1 VTETAGTEEPLHWR
15 PTTYGLFAAAAV
27 LFALGIV
34 LKNPVP
40 LFLGLPLLLTPIS
53 AALSLPKG
61 TPTAKLSWS
70 AEGAE
75 GEVHVTGRFT
85 PDPSTT
91 AGELIPEFARPASL
105 NERKPPRVQYDASG
119 ISFELAWETTRPCL
133 ARIPVPRITWRDPIG
148 LVERPGRV
156 EGSPISI
163 ERYPPELMR
172 IGSPPLRRTILVPG
186 EVRSRAT
193 GRTGDFFAIR
203 EAAPTDTPRQ
213 INWRATA
220 RHGRLLAN
228 EFYLE
233 RTGDVLLLLDLRPS
247 PLGPERDSQLCSLTA
262 AAAYGI
268 AEAFLDEKA
277 RVGLAL
283 FDEFVAALPLASG
296 RTQRYRIREALRH
309 ARPGLAGGPEE
320 RCAIALR
327 RYFPPGVMT
336 ILLSPLADDA
346 AANLIPHL
354 RLRGFPVIVLS
365 PSPLPVI
372 LEQTHRPAP
381 IDPIAERLMRLV
393 RRGRVGEVWEDAPVV
408 DWENYWSLTG
418 FVDLMSAP
426 VRHRGIR

>member
-1 VTETAGTEEPLHWR
+1 MSERIEEDPIHWR
-15 PTTYGLFAAAAV
+15 PATYALFAAAAI

-53 AALSLPKG
+53 SALAQPKH
-61 TPTAKLSWS
+61 TPTATLTWISD
-70 AEGAE
+70 GVG
-75 GEVHVTGRFT
+75 GEVHIRGRVTPG
-85 PDPSTT
+85 PHLPS
-91 AGELIPEFARPASL
+91 GEIIPEFQRPPSL
-105 NERKPPRVQYDASG
+105 VEQRAPELRYDASG
-119 ISFELAWETTRPCL
+119 ISFDLFWETTRPCL
-133 ARIPVPRITWRDPIG
+133 LRVPIPQITWRDPIG
-148 LVERPGRV
+148 LVDRPGRL
-156 EGSPISI
+156 EGSPLSV
-163 ERYPPELMR
+163 ERFPPELMR

-193 GRTGDFFAIR
+193 GRAGDFFSIR
-203 EAAPTDTPRQ
+203 TAAPTDTPRQ

-220 RHGRLLAN
+220 RRGRLLAN

-247 PLGPERDSQLCSLTA
+247 PLGPERDSPLVSLAA

-277 RVGLAL
+277 RVGLAF
-283 FDEFVAALPLASG
+283 FDEFVTALPLASG
-296 RTQRYRIREALRH
+296 RTQRYRIREALRRAH
-309 ARPGLAGGPEE
+309 PGISGGPEE
-320 RCAIALR
+320 RCAISLR

-336 ILLSPLADDA
+336 ILLSPLADEA

-365 PSPLPVI
+365 PSPLPI
-372 LEQTHRPAP
+372 LFERDGRSAP
-381 IDPIAERLMRLV
+381 IDPIAARLMRLV
-393 RRGRVGEVWEDAPVV
+393 RRSRIGEVWQDAPVV
-408 DWENYWSLTG
+408 DWDNYWSLTG

>member
-1 VTETAGTEEPLHWR
+1 MTAAEGAEEPLRWR
-15 PTTYGLFAAAAV
+15 RTTYGLFATTAI
-27 LFALGIV
+27 LFAIGIIY
-34 LKNPVP
+34 KNPVP
-40 LFLGLPLLLTPIS
+40 LFLGLPFLLTPIS
-53 AALSLPKG
+53 AALSQPKG
-61 TPTAKLSWS
+61 VPTAQLTWS
-70 AEGAE
+70 ADGIE
-75 GEVHVTGRFT
+75 GEIHITGRLT
-85 PDPSTT
+85 PGPNAP
-91 AGELIPEFARPASL
+91 AGEIIPEFMRPASL
-105 NERKPPRVQYDASG
+105 SERRPPDVRYDTSG
-119 ISFELAWETTRPCL
+119 ISFDLAWETSRPCL
-133 ARIPVPRITWRDPIG
+133 ARVPVPRISWRDPIG
-148 LVERPGRV
+148 LVERPGHV
-156 EGSPISI
+156 EGTPLSI

-193 GRTGDFFAIR
+193 GRSGDFFAIR
-203 EAAPTDTPRQ
+203 DAAPTDTPRQ

-220 RHGRLLAN
+220 RRGRMLAN
-228 EFYLE
+228 EYYLE

-247 PLGPERDSQLCSLTA
+247 PLGPERDSQLSSLTA

-277 RVGLAL
+277 RVGLA
-283 FDEFVAALPLASG
+283 FYDEFVTALPLASG

-309 ARPGLAGGPEE
+309 ARPGRSGGPEE

-327 RYFPPGVMT
+327 RYFPAGVMT
-336 ILLSPLADDA
+336 ILLSPLADEA

-365 PSPLPVI
+365 PSPLPII
-372 LEQTHRPAP
+372 LDRTNRRSPV
-381 IDPIAERLMRLV
+381 DPIADRLMRLV

-408 DWENYWSLTG
+408 DWDNYWSLTG